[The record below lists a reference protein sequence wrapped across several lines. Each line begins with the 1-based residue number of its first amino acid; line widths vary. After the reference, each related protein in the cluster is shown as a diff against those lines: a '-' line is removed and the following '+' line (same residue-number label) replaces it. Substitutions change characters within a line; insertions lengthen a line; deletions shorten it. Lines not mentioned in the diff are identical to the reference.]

1 MRGRALLL
9 VLPLLLM
16 SWAPVAMSLEEARPT
31 REAAADGNYDVL
43 MLGNSYTSQNSLS
56 SRVQAL
62 FDEAGTSASVSD
74 LTGGG
79 MKLYQHADNAESNG
93 NQWNTAL
100 TNNQYEFVILQDQ
113 SQVPSFPTTE
123 SMWQNSKN
131 GAIRLDSMIE
141 SAGAETIFFMTWGY
155 RDGDANNAW
164 LNPDYPT
171 MQANLEAGYNM
182 YAENITT
189 ADRMP
194 YIAPVGLA
202 YKAIYDGIIAD
213 GGTPTDQGTLFYNLY
228 SGDGAHP
235 STRGTYLAACVIHST
250 MTGDSSIGS
259 SDPFGLSDED
269 RLQLQQAADSVIFDD
284 SLGYSYPWQ
293 NEPTGEPGDNSSE
306 SSNLWFGS
314 TDGTNVLIEPGG
326 GSGFTVNI
334 TNNASFTDIA
344 DIYIQ
349 TNTGWDMS
357 WNYGDGNPAN
367 AYTLQMDSDS
377 LHWIQFAISVPEISM
392 GLPLAGSK
400 HSFTVT
406 AISQHD
412 GNSTTWT
419 FTVEVLPWNGAE
431 VAAQP
436 VNTTVDPDLKV
447 RVPVSVR
454 NLGNE
459 DKSLAV
465 RIRPVSEDGV
475 HIPGQE
481 PGLSFMQNG
490 WAVGIFELYN
500 VLDLAPYEFGT
511 VQLEFDAPPNPE
523 GTMWIEFSTWSS
535 GASQQIST
543 TLVEVS
549 ILRERSASIVFL
561 DDDCAMM
568 DAGDLCTSEF
578 RIQNTGNYQDD
589 YEIEW
594 DTPESLELQVAQ
606 TVFNLQPGVST
617 DVGVTYVVESGLPAG
632 FEISPTIRMMTAD
645 GIEVGSIGTTIE
657 VDVDIDW
664 EISAEYVSVN
674 DENNV
679 TLAYTLKNIGNTED
693 GLDVTLST
701 NVFTPCGLIPPFS
714 SEWDSDDGTPHH
726 FILNDVPTGSS
737 VTFRTWMQLPRDQVV
752 NGTAEITI
760 DMRSTLEPDILFT
773 NRTEYEYLAE
783 QWRPENIEEE
793 SAWDEF
799 VIQVQSFWN
808 DWGQILISV
817 IITMIGA
824 VVLHRAV
831 VYRQRKDA
839 EWDEMIAARHVEPE
853 KVEDWM
859 GKFNEKEVPTQQTE
873 PSPTM
878 DSGAFKMAFQM
889 RSESKP
895 KKVSPSEEVLAAAD
909 TVFQHHD
916 EKADYSAIETLS
928 DDLLDSSE
936 PHEANRVLEPTE
948 SVGTRTIRHPREKT
962 VTKPQENSD
971 DSLDLDL

>member
-1 MRGRALLL
+1 MRGRAMFL

-16 SWAPVAMSLEEARPT
+16 SWAPATMSLGEALPT
-31 REAAADGNYDVL
+31 REVAEDGTYDVL
-43 MLGNSYTSQNSLS
+43 MLGNSYTAQNSLS
-56 SRVQAL
+56 ARVQSL

-79 MKLYQHADNAESNG
+79 MKLYEHADNAESNG

-100 TNNQYEFVILQDQ
+100 TTNQYEFVILQDQ

-123 SMWQNSKN
+123 SYWQNSKN

-141 SAGAETIFFMTWGY
+141 DAGAETIFFMTWGY
-155 RDGDANNAW
+155 RDGDAQNAW

-189 ADRMP
+189 ADRVP

-202 YKAIYDGIIAD
+202 YKAIYDGIIAE
-213 GGTPTDQGTLFYNLY
+213 GGTPTNQGTLFYNLY
-228 SGDGAHP
+228 SSDGSHP
-235 STRGTYLAACVIHST
+235 STRGTYLAACVMHST
-250 MTGDSSIGS
+250 ITGDSSIGMA
-259 SDPFGLSDED
+259 DPFDLNENE

-284 SLGYSYPWQ
+284 SLGYNYPWQ
-293 NEPTGEPGDNSSE
+293 NEPTGEPEDNATE
-306 SSNLWFGS
+306 ASNLWFGS
-314 TDGTNVLIEPGG
+314 SDGTNVLISPGG

-344 DIYIQ
+344 DIHIQ
-349 TNTGWDMS
+349 TDTGWDMS

-367 AYTLQMDSDS
+367 AYTLQMDSNS
-377 LHWIQFAISVPEISM
+377 LHWIQFSITVPEISM

-412 GNSTTWT
+412 GNSTSWT
-419 FTVEVLPWNGAE
+419 FTVEVLPWHGAE

-436 VNTTVDPDLKV
+436 TNVTVDPDLKV
-447 RVPVSVR
+447 RVPISVR

-465 RIRPVSEDGV
+465 RIRPVSQEGAY
-475 HIPGQE
+475 ITGQN
-481 PGLSFMQNG
+481 PDLSFMQNG

-500 VLDLAPYEFGT
+500 VLDLAPYETGT
-511 VQLEFDAPPNPE
+511 VQIEFDAPPNPE
-523 GTMWIEFSTWSS
+523 GTMWVEFSTWSS
-535 GASQQIST
+535 GANQQIST
-543 TLVEVS
+543 TQFEVS

-561 DDDCAMM
+561 DDDCALM
-568 DAGDLCTSEF
+568 DSGDLCTSQF
-578 RIQNTGNYQDD
+578 RIQNTGNYQDE

-594 DTPESLELQVAQ
+594 DAPDSLELQVAQ

-617 DVGVTYVVESGLPAG
+617 DVGVIYVVESGLPAG
-632 FEISPTIRMMTAD
+632 FELKPTIRMVTAD
-645 GIEVGSIGTTIE
+645 GIQVGEIGTTIE
-657 VDVDIDW
+657 VAVNIDW
-664 EISAEYVSVN
+664 EISAEYVSMDDQDN
-674 DENNV
+674 I
-679 TLAYTLKNIGNTED
+679 TLAYTLRNIGNAED

-701 NVFTPCGLIPPFS
+701 NIFTPCGLIPPFS
-714 SEWDSDDGTPHH
+714 SEWESEDGTPHH
-726 FILNDVPTGSS
+726 FILNDVPTGSA
-737 VTFRTWMQLPRDQVV
+737 VTFRTWMQLPRNQDV

-793 SAWDEF
+793 SAWNEF
-799 VIQVQSFWN
+799 VLQIQSFWN
-808 DWGQILISV
+808 NWGQILIS
-817 IITMIGA
+817 IIVTMIGA

-831 VYRQRKDA
+831 IYRQRKDD
-839 EWDEMIAARHVEPE
+839 EWNEMIASRNVEPE

-859 GKFNEKEVPTQQTE
+859 DKFNDKESKVSQPE

-878 DSGAFKMAFQM
+878 DAGAFKMAFQM

-895 KKVSPSEEVLAAAD
+895 KKKAPSDEVLAAAD
-909 TVFQHHD
+909 TVFEHHD
-916 EKADYSAIETLS
+916 EKADYTAIESLS
-928 DDLLDSSE
+928 DDLLDGAE

-948 SVGTRTIRHPREKT
+948 SVGTRTVRHPREMPEEK
-962 VTKPQENSD
+962 KQQPSD
-971 DSLDLDL
+971 DGLDLDL